1 MNTGI
6 QDAVALAGVLTDVL
20 RGGDDARL
28 DNWAAERHQVA
39 EDVVRLTDRMTR
51 VASLRAPSLRM
62 LRNLAV
68 TFAGH
73 IPSVKRAVARRLAEI
88 DHR

>member
-6 QDAVALAGVLTDVL
+6 QDAIALAGVLADVL

-28 DNWAAERHQVA
+28 DNWAADRHRVA
-39 EDVVRLTDRMTR
+39 EDVVRLTDRMMR
-51 VASLRAPSLRM
+51 VATLRSPSLRK

-68 TFAGH
+68 AFGGH
-73 IPSVKRAVARRLAEI
+73 IPALKRAVARRLAEL
-88 DHR
+88 DRR